1 LSASKPGEF
10 FGHPKGLF
18 VLFFTEMWE
27 RFCFYSMR
35 AYIVLYMTQALL
47 FSPKTSNGIYGAYLG
62 FGYAATFIGGMLADR
77 LIGQRRAIY
86 LGGTLMAVAQFAL
99 AGHALLV
106 PAPAAGAEAQSV
118 GLFVGLNMLFFLAL
132 GLFDAGQGF
141 FKPNISTI
149 VGSLY
154 EPGDSRRDGAFTI
167 FYMGINI
174 GAALAGFSGQIS
186 QTVGW
191 HWGFLLAGGGMILAQ
206 VIFFAG
212 RHTLLDKG
220 LPPRP
225 HALRDASFA
234 GIPGTLVFILG
245 ITVFVPVAGYLLSHP
260 AWVQNVAAWFVIP
273 VIAYL
278 LWEASRGTT
287 EERGRM
293 IVIVVLCCFCT
304 LFWAFFELA
313 GSALNLFADEHVDR
327 VVPIFGEL
335 TSSLLTASIN
345 PVFIILLGIPF
356 ARLWVWLDKRRM
368 EPSSPLKFALG
379 LAQLGAGF
387 LILYFGAVQ
396 AGTTGKCN
404 VLYLVLGFLLH
415 TTGELCLSP
424 VGLST
429 VTKLSPARFV
439 GMFMGVWFLF
449 TAMGYVVGG
458 WVGGLTE
465 DLGYAEVFK
474 VITMIAIGA
483 GVLLG
488 LVSPLLKRMM
498 HGVK

>member
-1 LSASKPGEF
+1 VSRAKPGEL
-10 FGHPKGLF
+10 FGHPKGLY

-27 RFCFYSMR
+27 RFSYYSMR

-62 FGYAATFIGGMLADR
+62 FGYAATFVGGMLADR
-77 LIGQRRAIY
+77 LIGQRRAVY
-86 LGGTLMAVAQFAL
+86 LGGTLMAIAQFAL
-99 AGHALLV
+99 AGHALLIPV
-106 PAPAAGAEAQSV
+106 PQPGAEPQSV
-118 GLFVGLNMLFFLAL
+118 GLFVGLNMVFFLAL

-154 EPGDSRRDGAFTI
+154 APGDARRDGAFTI

-206 VIFFAG
+206 VIFFVG
-212 RHTLLDKG
+212 RGALADHG
-220 LPPRP
+220 HPPRP
-225 HALRDASFA
+225 GALRDASVA

-245 ITVFVPVAGYLLSHP
+245 IGVFVPVAGYLLSHP
-260 AWVQNVAAWFVIP
+260 AWVQNVAVWFVIP

-278 LWEASRGTT
+278 LFEAFRGTV

-293 IVIVVLCCFCT
+293 IVIIILCCFCT

-313 GSALNLFADEHVDR
+313 GSALNLFADEKVDR
-327 VVPIFGEL
+327 TVPIFGEL

-345 PVFIILLGIPF
+345 PVFIVLLGIPF
-356 ARLWVWLDKRRM
+356 AKLWVWLDKRQM
-368 EPSSPLKFALG
+368 EPSSPLKFAFG

-387 LILYFGAVQ
+387 FVLYLGALK
-396 AGTTGKCN
+396 AGATGKCD
-404 VLYLVLGFLLH
+404 VTYLVLGFLLH

-449 TAMGYVVGG
+449 TALGYVVGG

-474 VITMIAIGA
+474 VITMVAIGA

-488 LVSPLLKRMM
+488 LVSPVLKRMM
-498 HGVK
+498 RGVK

>member
-1 LSASKPGEF
+1 
-10 FGHPKGLF
+10 
-18 VLFFTEMWE
+18 MWE

-35 AYIVLYMTQALL
+35 AYIVLYMVQALL
-47 FSPKTSNGIYGAYLG
+47 FTQKASNGIYGAYLG
-62 FGYAATFIGGMLADR
+62 FGYAATFLGGMLADR

-99 AGHALLV
+99 AAHALII
-106 PAPAAGAEAQSV
+106 PAPLAGAAPQAD
-118 GLFVGLNMLFFLAL
+118 GLFVGLNMLFFLSL

-154 EPGDSRRDGAFTI
+154 EPGDARRDGAFTI

-174 GAALAGFSGQIS
+174 GAALAGLSGQIS

-212 RHTLLDKG
+212 RHHLQGQG

-225 HALRDASFA
+225 RALRESSAA
-234 GIPGTLVFILG
+234 GIPGTLLFILG
-245 ITVFVPVAGYLLSHP
+245 ITAFVPVVGYLLSRP
-260 AWVQNVAAWFVIP
+260 AWVQNFAAWFVVP
-273 VIAYL
+273 VVAYL
-278 LWEASRGTT
+278 LWEAFRGTT

-304 LFWAFFELA
+304 MFWAFFELA
-313 GSALNLFADEHVDR
+313 GSALNLFADERVDR
-327 VVPIFGEL
+327 VVPLFGEL

-356 ARLWVWLDKRRM
+356 AKLWVWLDKRRV

-379 LAQLGAGF
+379 LAQLGLGF
-387 LILYFGAVQ
+387 FIMYLGAVQ
-396 AGTTGKCN
+396 AGETGKCH

-465 DLGYAEVFK
+465 DRGYAEVFRM
-474 VITMIAIGA
+474 ITIVAIGA

-488 LVSPLLKRMM
+488 LVSPVLKRMM

>member
-1 LSASKPGEF
+1 MLTAKPGEL
-10 FGHPKGLF
+10 FGHPKGLY

-47 FSPKTSNGIYGAYLG
+47 FSQKVSNGIYGAYLG
-62 FGYAATFIGGMLADR
+62 IGYASTFIGGILADR

-99 AGHALLV
+99 AAHALLI
-106 PAPAAGAEAQSV
+106 PAPIAGGEPKV
-118 GLFVGLNMLFFLAL
+118 EGLFVGLNMLFFLAL

-154 EPGDSRRDGAFTI
+154 EQGDPRRDGAFTI

-186 QTVGW
+186 ETVGW
-191 HWGFLLAGGGMILAQ
+191 HWGFFLAGGGMILAQ
-206 VIFFAG
+206 IIFYAG
-212 RHTLLDKG
+212 REALQGKG
-220 LPPRP
+220 LPPRRVTP
-225 HALRDASFA
+225 SEAAPRSVPNALLFVI
-234 GIPGTLVFILG
+234 GIAL
-245 ITVFVPVAGYLLSHP
+245 FVPVAAYSLARP
-260 AWVQNVAAWFVIP
+260 AWVQNIAAWFMIP
-273 VIAYL
+273 VLLYL
-278 LWEASRGTT
+278 LYVAFRGTT

-293 IVIVVLCCFCT
+293 IVIIVLCCFCT
-304 LFWAFFELA
+304 MFWAFFELA
-313 GSALNLFADEHVDR
+313 GSAINLFANERVDR
-327 VVPIFGEL
+327 VFPLIGEL
-335 TSSLLTASIN
+335 KSSALTASIN
-345 PVFIILLGIPF
+345 PIFIVALGIPF

-368 EPSSPLKFALG
+368 EPPSPLKFALG

-387 LILYFGAVQ
+387 FILYLGAAQ

-404 VLYLVLGFLLH
+404 VMYLVLGFFLH

-429 VTKLSPARFV
+429 ITKLSPARIV

-465 DLGYAEVFK
+465 HSGYAAVFK
-474 VITMIAIGA
+474 LIAIIAVAA

-488 LVSPLLKRMM
+488 LLSPFLKKMM